1 MAEDAAR
8 AYDRAAIEFRDP
20 RAKLKST
27 FCDIQ
32 LLSDLRSVDQITKM
46 AIEAQDSTTRAPES
60 SASSGSD
67 SDQAGDFECNIC
79 FELAQDPII
88 TLCGHLYC
96 WPCLYRWLRLHSQ
109 SFECPVCK
117 ALIQEEKLIPLY
129 GRGKMP
135 SDPRSKSVPGI
146 EIPNRPTGQ
155 RPNTVPPPDPSNFS
169 NVVLGIMDGFVPMVS
184 ATFGNFGMSAGFGGV
199 FSPIFNVQLHG
210 FSNASGFG
218 ATPGYHF
225 RNAGSF
231 QGTGS
236 HVYRETSQPQ
246 QANDGLNADETL
258 KKLLLFIFVLA
269 LLALFLM

>member
-1 MAEDAAR
+1 
-8 AYDRAAIEFRDP
+8 
-20 RAKLKST
+20 
-27 FCDIQ
+27 
-32 LLSDLRSVDQITKM
+32 M
-46 AIEAQDSTTRAPES
+46 AIEAQDSTTRATES
-60 SASSGSD
+60 SAYSGSD
-67 SDQAGDFECNIC
+67 RDQAGDFECNIC
-79 FELAQDPII
+79 FDLAQDPII

-109 SFECPVCK
+109 SHECPVCK

-135 SDPRSKSVPGI
+135 SDPRSKSIPGN

-155 RPNTVPPPDPSNFS
+155 RPDTAPPPDASNFS

-218 ATPGYHF
+218 ATSGYHF
-225 RNAGSF
+225 QNAGSF
-231 QGTGS
+231 QGTDS
-236 HVYRETSQPQ
+236 HAYREIGQPH
-246 QANDGLNADETL
+246 ANDGLNADETL
-258 KKLLLFIFVLA
+258 KKLLLFIFVFA